1 MHPSHRLAE
10 LLVVAWKLT
19 GVGDRIPTSHG
30 ILDKALKVLNESASM
45 PAWAKELLHFSN
57 SRVGLQCIE
66 LPDILEWAQ
75 KSQLTSA
82 PNPSYETMQIQISTM
97 VAESFVED
105 LDVGLEQLREFGR
118 ELVDAINDAKADAAS
133 FEYAR
138 IEEY

>member
-1 MHPSHRLAE
+1 MHPTHRLAE
-10 LLVVAWKLT
+10 LLVVAWKLSDA
-19 GVGDRIPTSHG
+19 GDRIPTSHG
-30 ILDKALKVLNESASM
+30 ILDKALKTLEESSSM
-45 PAWAKELLHFSN
+45 PAWAKKHLHFSN

-82 PNPSYETMQIQISTM
+82 PNPSYETMQIQISTL
-97 VAESFVED
+97 VAESFAED
-105 LDVGLEQLREFGR
+105 LEIDSGELLKFGR
-118 ELVDAINDAKADAAS
+118 EFVEAVNEAKADASS